1 MTTYPEQR
9 RFPRMSTS
17 GRPYR
22 VSFRLMGQVIEDS
35 RLANLSACGCGLE
48 VQMAEVG
55 NLELGSVLE
64 ALYLDHPE
72 LPLVPLQA
80 SVVRILGKVPGKTQG
95 YALVGL
101 EFLQI
106 TDLVRD
112 LIQEHVVASM
122 EEATL

>member
-1 MTTYPEQR
+1 MTTHPEQR

-17 GRPYR
+17 GLPYGVR
-22 VSFRLMGQVIEDS
+22 FCLQGQAIEDA

-48 VQMAEVG
+48 VQMTEAR

-112 LIQEHVVASM
+112 LIQEHVTASM
-122 EEATL
+122 EEAAS